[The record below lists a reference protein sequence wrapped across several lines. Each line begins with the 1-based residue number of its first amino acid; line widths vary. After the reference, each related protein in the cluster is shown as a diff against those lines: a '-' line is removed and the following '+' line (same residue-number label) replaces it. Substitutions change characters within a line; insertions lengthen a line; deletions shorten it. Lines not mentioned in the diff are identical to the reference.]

1 MSEAG
6 KGSWAAQRHQARA
19 LAMQMLFEADFVD
32 NPAHEILHRRL
43 SEDPVPAEVA
53 AFSRELF
60 RGAWQRKAE
69 LDDIIARTVPSWPL
83 DQMARV
89 DRNILRLALYE
100 MLEASDV
107 PLRAVINE
115 AVDLAKEYGSDAS
128 SRFVNGVLGTVA
140 AREMDPPEASAVAP
154 GEL

>member
-1 MSEAG
+1 MSADR
-6 KGSWAAQRHQARA
+6 KGSWAALRHQARA

-32 NPAHEILHRRL
+32 NPAHEILIRRL
-43 SEDPVPAEVA
+43 SEGPVPDEVA
-53 AFSRELF
+53 VYARELF
-60 RGAWQRKAE
+60 RGAWQRRVE
-69 LDDIIARTVPSWPL
+69 LDDIIARTAPSWPL

-100 MLEASDV
+100 MLESSEV

-115 AVDLAKEYGSDAS
+115 AVELAKEYGSDAS

-140 AREMDPPEASAVAP
+140 AGGMDPPEAPAVAP
-154 GEL
+154 GEQ